1 MVEVAPD
8 FFAIKGVFADD
19 GRFDDAVYGLGIGTK
34 PVAGDAF
41 VSVYLQQGLGG
52 FALGA
57 GWPWPSESRS
67 VLVMVLKR
75 MVSTWVIFMRRPFED
90 GDRGRRLQ

>member
-8 FFAIKGVFADD
+8 FFAVKGVFADY
-19 GRFDDAVYGLGIGTK
+19 GGFDDAVDDLGIRAK

-41 VSVYLQQGLGG
+41 VGIYLQQGLGG

-57 GWPWPSESRS
+57 GMAVPRRSRA
-67 VLVMVLKR
+67 R
-75 MVSTWVIFMRRPFED
+75 YW
-90 GDRGRRLQ
+90 